1 MVHVKNGI
9 HNIRTMKKDIREKS
23 FNMIMIRWM
32 CIRLHITIIAFLN
45 RKYLC
50 SMWWKGKDKRVLLR
64 SVL

>member
-1 MVHVKNGI
+1 
-9 HNIRTMKKDIREKS
+9 MKKDIREKS

-50 SMWWKGKDKRVLLR
+50 SMWWKGKDKRVLLK

>member
-50 SMWWKGKDKRVLLR
+50 AAIAEEEDKRIV
-64 SVL
+64 